1 MAYRPYIWRK
11 NNPEK
16 RLKQKRREKVRRLL
30 RDKSILPPSGEPMND
45 KQQEIYDQIG
55 NNDFSYWDEIK
66 NKSLIRD
73 NKQDPYKT
81 LIKSPEYII
90 WYRAKENS
98 KKSNREFDLELSDI
112 VIPEYCPYLGIKLST
127 SMEDK
132 DQPHYYSID
141 RLDSN
146 KGYIKE
152 NVQVLSKLANTMK
165 SNATLEELV
174 VFSENVIKLHKTQIS

>member
-11 NNPEK
+11 NNPDK
-16 RLKQKRREKVRRLL
+16 RLEQRRREKIRKSL
-30 RDKSILPPSGEPMND
+30 RDRGILPPSGEPMNEQ
-45 KQQEIYDQIG
+45 QQELYDQIG
-55 NNDFSYWDEIK
+55 NNDFSYWDTIK
-66 NKSLIRD
+66 NKNLMRE

-127 SMEDK
+127 SFGDK
-132 DQPHYYSID
+132 DQPHYFSID

-146 KGYIKE
+146 KGYVKG
-152 NVQVLSKLANTMK
+152 NVQVLSMLANTMK
-165 SNATLEELV
+165 SNATLQELV
-174 VFSENVIKLHKTQIS
+174 VFSENVIKLHKPQIS

>member
-16 RLKQKRREKVRRLL
+16 RLEQQRREKVRRKL
-30 RDKSILPPSGEPMND
+30 RDREILPPSGEPMND
-45 KQQEIYDQIG
+45 KQQEIYNQIG
-55 NNDFSYWDEIK
+55 NNDFSYWIEIRNK
-66 NKSLIRD
+66 NLIRD
-73 NKQDPYKT
+73 NKQDPNKT
-81 LIKSPEYII
+81 LIKSPEYLI

-127 SMEDK
+127 SMEDRY
-132 DQPHYYSID
+132 QPHYFSID

-146 KGYIKE
+146 KGYIKG

-165 SNATLEELV
+165 SNSTLEELV
-174 VFSENVIKLHKTQIS
+174 VFSENVIKIHKPQIS

>member
-11 NNPEK
+11 NNPDK
-16 RLKQKRREKVRRLL
+16 RLEQRRREKIRKSL
-30 RDKSILPPSGEPMND
+30 RDRGILPPSGEPMNEQ
-45 KQQEIYDQIG
+45 QQELYDQIG
-55 NNDFSYWDEIK
+55 NNDFSYWDTIK
-66 NKSLIRD
+66 KGKKND
-73 NKQDPYKT
+73 GGYDKQTFIK
-81 LIKSPEYII
+81 IKSPEYII

-112 VIPEYCPYLGIKLST
+112 AIPEYCPYLGIRLST

-132 DQPHYYSID
+132 DQPHYFSID

-146 KGYIKE
+146 KGYIKG
-152 NVQVLSKLANTMK
+152 NIQIISKLANTMK

-174 VFSENVIKLHKTQIS
+174 VFSENVIKLHKPQVS